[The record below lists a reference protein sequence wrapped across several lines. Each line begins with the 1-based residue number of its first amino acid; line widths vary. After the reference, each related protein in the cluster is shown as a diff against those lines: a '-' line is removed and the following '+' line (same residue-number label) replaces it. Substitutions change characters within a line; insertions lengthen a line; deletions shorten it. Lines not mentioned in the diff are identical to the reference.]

1 MGTIGT
7 TGAMP
12 AAGTAGTAGTTAPL
26 SSLGMGPDPYAPSIV
41 SRVLGPA
48 IKLALLAALVLGG
61 VYGYRT
67 CFKGNTSAVGTH
79 YGSKS
84 LALAI
89 DFPANG
95 WRVAPA
101 VAKKVPTAR
110 AEYFYRG
117 NAPEFPIVGM
127 LLVRSPNNQTAAS
140 AAENLLRTVIR
151 NPRLRGC
158 EPSDARPDA
167 IMCLSAGALELFGMV
182 KGVVVSVEVHAW
194 ALGSDVI
201 LAAMIAP
208 DKTTTET
215 KQILGSIVNR

>member
-1 MGTIGT
+1 MGNPGLPGT
-7 TGAMP
+7 S
-12 AAGTAGTAGTTAPL
+12 APL
-26 SSLGMGPDPYAPSIV
+26 SSSLALGSDPYAPSVV

-48 IKLALLAALVLGG
+48 IKLAFLAALIAAG

-67 CFKGNTSAVGTH
+67 CFKGNTSPVGTH
-79 YGSKS
+79 YASKS

-89 DFPANG
+89 DFPDMG

-101 VAKKVPTAR
+101 VAKKLPSVR

-127 LLVRSPNNQTAAS
+127 LLVRSPNNQAAAA
-140 AAENLLRTVIR
+140 AAENLMKTVIR

-201 LAAMIAP
+201 LAVMIAP

-215 KQILGSIVNR
+215 KQILGSITNR

>member
-1 MGTIGT
+1 
-7 TGAMP
+7 
-12 AAGTAGTAGTTAPL
+12 
-26 SSLGMGPDPYAPSIV
+26 V

-48 IKLALLAALVLGG
+48 IKLAVLAALVLGG

-89 DFPANG
+89 DFPDNG